1 MKNAKV
7 VLKKGKEVIFQNR
20 HLWIFSGAIASFSD
34 GFEDG
39 SVAAVYSH
47 SNELL
52 GHGYFKQN
60 NNLSG
65 RIISF
70 GTALPLDTLLSH
82 IDQAISLRESLIDT
96 TKTNA
101 YRLIHAE
108 GDHIPGLV
116 VDQYAD
122 YLVLQSSTLGID
134 LLKEKIINH
143 LVQKGRWK
151 GIFEK
156 STSTSRKQDG
166 LKPEVNVLFGEDVKE
181 IEILENNHRFLVNWR
196 DGQKTGFFL
205 DQRFARNLIGSISK
219 GKRVLNCFSY
229 TGGFSVYAA
238 ANGAK
243 SVDSLDIS
251 LQALET
257 AEKNFTLNH
266 LNQENAHFIE
276 GDAFEFLRNEPLDYD
291 LIILDPPAFVKKKG
305 DIPKGIKGYREIN
318 AQVIQ
323 KAPKNTF
330 LLTCSCSQYVDE
342 GLFRT
347 MLFQAGQSAKRN
359 IQIIQEIS
367 NPIDHPISLFHP
379 EGRYLKSLLLHIS

>member
-20 HLWIFSGAIASFSD
+20 HLWIFSGAIDSFSD
-34 GFEDG
+34 GFKDG
-39 SVAAVYSH
+39 GLASIYSH

-70 GTALPLDTLLSH
+70 GEANPLDTLLSH
-82 IDQAISLRESLIDT
+82 IDQAIALRESLIDT
-96 TKTNA
+96 KATNA
-101 YRLIHAE
+101 YRIIHGE
-108 GDHIPGLV
+108 GDNIPGLV
-116 VDQYAD
+116 IDQYAD

-134 LLKEKIINH
+134 NLKEKIVDH
-143 LVQKGRWK
+143 LVKKGRWK

-166 LKPEVNVLFGEDVKE
+166 LKTEVNVLFGEDVKE
-181 IEILENNHRFLVNWR
+181 IEILENNHRFLVNWKE
-196 DGQKTGFFL
+196 GQKTGFFL

-219 GKRVLNCFSY
+219 GRSVLNCFSY

-243 SVDSLDIS
+243 SVDSLDS
-251 LQALET
+251 SVQALEI
-257 AEKNFTLNH
+257 AEKNFTLND
-266 LNQENAHFIE
+266 LSLENANFIE
-276 GDAFEFLRNEPLDYD
+276 GDAFEFLRNEPLNYD

-305 DIPKGIKGYREIN
+305 DISRGIKGYREIN
-318 AQVIQ
+318 AQVIE

-330 LLTCSCSQYVDE
+330 LLTCSCSQYIDE
-342 GLFRT
+342 SLFRT
-347 MLFQAGQSAKRN
+347 MLFQAGQGAKRN

-379 EGRYLKSLLLHIS
+379 EGRYLKSFLLYIS